1 MVYDLCSALKR
12 PSNGVYSTFQIHPSC
27 ICFPVARVWC
37 TFPCIKWVDWISM
50 TDRLRF
56 GLRNIFRSAE
66 YLSIIY
72 KKMVC
77 GHDLHRYPWEACSL
91 DRSQHEHVCVDE
103 PEVVKFVILL
113 FESLSL
119 LDCGRVG
126 ARRKNPDRF
135 LNPPLWILCQS
146 ETTCSCL
153 FILSWM

>member
-1 MVYDLCSALKR
+1 MA
-12 PSNGVYSTFQIHPSC
+12 
-27 ICFPVARVWC
+27 
-37 TFPCIKWVDWISM
+37 
-50 TDRLRF
+50 DRLRF
-56 GLRNIFRSAE
+56 VLRK

-119 LDCGRVG
+119 SFG
-126 ARRKNPDRF
+126 
-135 LNPPLWILCQS
+135 LWES
-146 ETTCSCL
+146 GSKA
-153 FILSWM
+153 